1 MLFKTTR
8 YQAVIFGFRQSY
20 ATVKKL
26 VADKLIATMNDWLML
41 ALGVLLTAT
50 TGLFVASEF
59 SLINLDRNE
68 LESRRE
74 RGERGLSNSIR
85 ALKRTSTHLSG
96 AQLGITL
103 TTMLTGFWAEP
114 ALSNLLRPLFAGW
127 GLDDA
132 AVVPTSVIVTMVI
145 ATLFSTLLGELVP
158 KKLALSEPLAVN
170 RFVTPFQLIFTWLFS
185 WMIWLLNRVGN
196 SVVRWI
202 GIEPREELSSSRTAE
217 ELASLVRRSASLGAL
232 DQQTATLI
240 TKTLQLTQ
248 LAASDVM
255 TPRPRMFVVNRD
267 DTAASVIAQCIATG
281 HSRFPVLDGSSDDV
295 VGVVHVKQAAAVP
308 RERRA
313 EVAVAALMAE
323 PLRVPETMTLENLMG
338 ELRAKGLQFAIVADE
353 YGGTAGLVTLEDLVE
368 ELVGELV
375 DEHDRARVGVRRG
388 GNDTVLFEGMMRPD
402 ELLEMAI
409 KVPEH
414 GAYETVG
421 GFLMSELGR
430 IPKVGDEVEI
440 EDGLLRVERMEG
452 RRVERIRFVPA
463 PHDELGVQN
472 A

>member
-1 MLFKTTR
+1 MKR
-8 YQAVIFGFRQSY
+8 
-20 ATVKKL
+20 

-41 ALGVLLTAT
+41 ALGVVLTAT

-103 TTMLTGFWAEP
+103 TTMLTGFLAEP
-114 ALSNLLRPLFAGW
+114 ALSSLLRPLFAGW
-127 GLDDA
+127 GIA
-132 AVVPTSVIVTMVI
+132 AGAVEPSALIVTMVV

-170 RFVTPFQLIFTWLFS
+170 RFVTPFQLVFTWLFS
-185 WMIWLLNRVGN
+185 WMIWLLNKVGN
-196 SVVRWI
+196 GVVRWF
-202 GIEPREELSSSRTAE
+202 GIEPREELSGSRTAE

-267 DTAASVIAQCIATG
+267 DSAAAVIAQCIATG
-281 HSRFPVLDGSSDDV
+281 HSRFPVVDGSSDDV
-295 VGVVHVKQAAAVP
+295 VGIVHVKQAAAVP

-313 EVAVAALMAE
+313 EVAVTALMAE
-323 PLRVPETMTLENLMG
+323 PLRVPETMSLETLMG

-368 ELVGELV
+368 ELVGDLV

-421 GFLMSELGR
+421 GYLMSVLGR

-440 EDGLLRVERMEG
+440 EDGILRVERMEG
-452 RRVERIRFVPA
+452 RRVDRIRFVPA
-463 PHDELGVQN
+463 SPEESEVQD

>member
-1 MLFKTTR
+1 M
-8 YQAVIFGFRQSY
+8 S
-20 ATVKKL
+20 
-26 VADKLIATMNDWLML
+26 TMNDWLLL

-68 LESRRE
+68 LESRRA
-74 RGERGLSNSIR
+74 RGERGLNNSIR

-127 GLDDA
+127 GVSA
-132 AVVPTSVIVTMVI
+132 GAVEPTSVIVTMVL

-170 RFVTPFQLIFTWLFS
+170 RFVTPFQLVFTWLFS
-185 WMIWLLNRVGN
+185 WMIWLLNKVGN
-196 SVVRWI
+196 ALVRSI

-267 DTAASVIAQCIATG
+267 DTAATVIAQCIATG

-313 EVAVAALMAE
+313 EVAVTALMAE

-368 ELVGELV
+368 ELVGDLV

-452 RRVERIRFVPA
+452 RRVERIRFVPT
-463 PHDELGVQN
+463 PHDEIGVQD

>member
-1 MLFKTTR
+1 
-8 YQAVIFGFRQSY
+8 
-20 ATVKKL
+20 
-26 VADKLIATMNDWLML
+26 MNDWLML
-41 ALGVLLTAT
+41 ALGVLLTAA
-50 TGLFVASEF
+50 TGFFVASEF

-103 TTMLTGFWAEP
+103 TTMLTGFLAEP
-114 ALSNLLRPLFAGW
+114 ALSNLLRPLLVGW
-127 GLDDA
+127 GVGA
-132 AVVPTSVIVTMVI
+132 GAVIPTSLIVTMTI

-170 RFVTPFQLIFTWLFS
+170 RFVTPFQLVFTWLFS
-185 WMIWLLNRVGN
+185 WMIWLLNKVGN
-196 SVVRWI
+196 SVVRWL

-217 ELASLVRRSASLGAL
+217 ELASLIRRSASLGAL

-248 LAASDVM
+248 LAASEVM

-281 HSRFPVLDGSSDDV
+281 HSRFPVVDGSSDDV

-313 EVAVAALMAE
+313 EVAVTALMAE
-323 PLRVPETMTLENLMG
+323 PLRVPETMSLENLMG

-440 EDGLLRVERMEG
+440 EDGMLRVERMEG
-452 RRVERIRFVPA
+452 RRVERIRFVSVS
-463 PHDELGVQN
+463 HDEIGVQD

>member
-1 MLFKTTR
+1 
-8 YQAVIFGFRQSY
+8 
-20 ATVKKL
+20 
-26 VADKLIATMNDWLML
+26 MNDWLML
-41 ALGVLLTAT
+41 SLGVVLTAA

-68 LESRRE
+68 LESRRA

-85 ALKRTSTHLSG
+85 ALLRTSTHLSG

-103 TTMLTGFWAEP
+103 TTMLTGFWVEP
-114 ALSNLLRPLFAGW
+114 ALSNLLRPVLTGW
-127 GLDDA
+127 GVGESTVEPIAL
-132 AVVPTSVIVTMVI
+132 VVTLVI
-145 ATLFSTLLGELVP
+145 ATFFSTLFGELVP

-170 RFVTPFQLIFTWLFS
+170 RFVIPFQLAFTWLFH
-185 WMIWLLNRVGN
+185 WMIWLLNAVGN
-196 SVVRWI
+196 SVVRLF

-255 TPRPRMFVVNRD
+255 TPRPRMFVVNRE
-267 DTAASVIAQCIATG
+267 DTAATVIAQCIATG

-295 VGVVHVKQAAAVP
+295 VGVVHVKKAAAVP

-313 EVAVAALMAE
+313 EVSVTALMAE
-323 PLRVPETMTLENLMG
+323 PLRVPETMSLENLMG

-375 DEHDRARVGVRRG
+375 DEHDRAKVGVRRG

-421 GFLMSELGR
+421 GYLMSALGR

-440 EDGLLRVERMEG
+440 EDGLLRIERMDN
-452 RRVERIRFVPA
+452 RRVERVRFVPKSSEESA
-463 PHDELGVQN
+463 VTD

>member
-1 MLFKTTR
+1 
-8 YQAVIFGFRQSY
+8 
-20 ATVKKL
+20 
-26 VADKLIATMNDWLML
+26 MNDWLML
-41 ALGVLLTAT
+41 GLGVALTAA

-68 LESRRE
+68 LESRRL

-85 ALKRTSTHLSG
+85 ALLRTSTHLSG

-103 TTMLTGFWAEP
+103 TTMLTGFWVEP
-114 ALSNLLRPLFAGW
+114 ALSNLLRPVLIGW
-127 GLDDA
+127 GAEESTVEPIAL
-132 AVVPTSVIVTMVI
+132 VITLVL
-145 ATLFSTLLGELVP
+145 ATFFSTLFGELVP

-170 RFVTPFQLIFTWLFS
+170 RFVIPFQLAFTWLFH
-185 WMIWLLNRVGN
+185 WMIWLLNSVGN
-196 SVVRWI
+196 SVVRLF

-232 DQQTATLI
+232 AQQTATLI

-255 TPRPRMFVVNRD
+255 TPRPRMFVVNRE
-267 DTAASVIAQCIATG
+267 DTAATVIAQCIATG

-295 VGVVHVKQAAAVP
+295 VGVVHVKKAAAVP

-313 EVAVAALMAE
+313 EVSVTALMAE
-323 PLRVPETMTLENLMG
+323 PLRVPETMSLENLMG

-375 DEHDRARVGVRRG
+375 DEHDRAKVGVRRG

-421 GFLMSELGR
+421 GYLMSALGR

-440 EDGLLRVERMEG
+440 EDGLLRIERMDN
-452 RRVERIRFVPA
+452 RRVERVRFVPKA
-463 PHDELGVQN
+463 SDESAVSD